1 MSIKDRLK
9 DAMITSMKAKEQEKL
24 GAIRFIQAAIKKVE
38 IDTRKE
44 MDDAAVTP
52 ILMNLAKQR
61 RDSID
66 QFRKGGREDLAAKE
80 EAELKLIQSF
90 LPEQMGADELGKLV
104 DSAIREAGAKSM
116 RDMGNVMKAVGAK
129 VAGRAEGSVISEM
142 VKKKLGQL
150 QA

>member
-9 DAMITSMKAKEQEKL
+9 EEMITAMKAKEAEKL

-38 IDTRKE
+38 VDTRKE

-61 RDSID
+61 RDSIE
-66 QFRKGGREDLAAKE
+66 QFRKGGREDLAVKE
-80 EAELKLIQSF
+80 ESELKLIQSF
-90 LPEQMGADELGKLV
+90 LPEQMSADDLGKIV
-104 DSAIREAGAKSM
+104 DAAIQEAGAKSM
-116 RDMGNVMKAVGAK
+116 RDMGAVMKAVQAK
-129 VAGRAEGSVISEM
+129 AAGRAEGSVISET
-142 VKKKLGQL
+142 VKKKLSQL

>member
-9 DAMITSMKAKEQEKL
+9 DAMITSMKAKEAEKL
-24 GAIRFIQAAIKKVE
+24 TAIRFIQAAIKKIE
-38 IDTRKE
+38 IDTRVDL
-44 MDDAAVTP
+44 DDAAVMP

-61 RDSID
+61 RDSIE
-66 QFRKGGREDLAAKE
+66 QFRKGGREDLAVKE
-80 EAELKLIQSF
+80 ETELKLIQSF
-90 LPEQMGADELGKLV
+90 LPEQMGADELEKLV
-104 DSAIREAGAKSM
+104 AAAIQETGAKTM

-129 VAGRAEGSVISEM
+129 VAGRAEGSVISET

>member
-9 DAMITSMKAKEQEKL
+9 EEMIAAMKAKEAEKL

-38 IDTRKE
+38 VDTRKE

-66 QFRKGGREDLAAKE
+66 QFRKGGREDLAVKE

-90 LPEQMGADELGKLV
+90 LPEQMTADDLGKLV
-104 DSAIREAGAKSM
+104 DAAIQETGAKTM
-116 RDMGNVMKAVGAK
+116 RDMGAVMKAVQAK
-129 VAGRAEGSVISEM
+129 AAGRAEGSVISDT
-142 VKKKLGQL
+142 VKKKLSAL

>member
-9 DAMITSMKAKEQEKL
+9 EAMITAMKAKEAEKL

-38 IDTRKE
+38 VDTRKE

-61 RDSID
+61 RDSIE

-90 LPEQMGADELGKLV
+90 LPEQMGAEELEKLV
-104 DSAIREAGAKSM
+104 SAAIQETGAKSM
-116 RDMGNVMKAVGAK
+116 RDM
-129 VAGRAEGSVISEM
+129 
-142 VKKKLGQL
+142 
-150 QA
+150 

>member
-9 DAMITSMKAKEQEKL
+9 EEMIAAMKAKEAEKL

-38 IDTRKE
+38 VDTRKE

-90 LPEQMGADELGKLV
+90 LPEQMSAEDLGKIV
-104 DSAIREAGAKSM
+104 DSAIQETGAKSM
-116 RDMGNVMKAVGAK
+116 RDMGSVMKAVQAK
-129 VAGRAEGSVISEM
+129 AAGRAEGSVISDT
-142 VKKKLGQL
+142 VKKKLSQL
-150 QA
+150 QG